1 MKELGGKMK
10 RTNGEILRDLR
21 KKNNLTMEEL
31 GKRLGISTGFINNME
46 KGKKPIPQLMLEKII
61 DMLKASEYDINEL
74 RRNIIE
80 ENLPK
85 TLKKGHK
92 EIEFK
97 NITTDLKMFKHKV
110 YEFNTN
116 LGGVIDVRTFREEY
130 FMLYSNIKEGS
141 LIIEVIGK
149 GLEPFFYEG
158 DRILFENEKFQNWEI
173 INKKLVA
180 FKYNEEYMVRKVKF
194 QRKKPYLLAI
204 ETDVYEDIDILENE
218 KDILYIGQMS
228 RLLDRDLKKMT
239 FE

>member
-1 MKELGGKMK
+1 MK